1 MSYCTHSSCATSQVL
16 DTSRCDQL
24 CKCMDD
30 SAAGQVA
37 RVADDGSPLAG
48 TFLDATI
55 NIFMTPFRLVF
66 GSSAEP
72 QQTADAPMQP
82 VSVPLPR
89 MLFQFLSSW
98 LRYAPHRDHLCDKC
112 APPFPAL
119 IHPMWRKFSVVFS
132 QLCLLFSQ
140 PSLLFSPT
148 HFAELWSS
156 IRDGKT
162 SPPPWKVPT
171 MDTKLTKRNE
181 RLTTWSLRAGL
192 PQMTTRG

>member
-1 MSYCTHSSCATSQVL
+1 
-16 DTSRCDQL
+16 
-24 CKCMDD
+24 MDD

-55 NIFMTPFRLVF
+55 SILTMPFRLVF

-72 QQTADAPMQP
+72 QPAADAPMQP

-98 LRYAPHRDHLCDKC
+98 LRYTPHRDHLCDKC

-119 IHPMWRKFSVVFS
+119 IHPMWLKLSVV
-132 QLCLLFSQ
+132 FSQ

-171 MDTKLTKRNE
+171 IDTKLTKRNE

-192 PQMTTRG
+192 LQVTTKECSEYSPRLTKLAN

>member
-1 MSYCTHSSCATSQVL
+1 
-16 DTSRCDQL
+16 
-24 CKCMDD
+24 MDD

-55 NIFMTPFRLVF
+55 SIFMMPFRLVF

-72 QQTADAPMQP
+72 QPAADAPMEP

-98 LRYAPHRDHLCDKC
+98 LRFTPHREHLCSKC
-112 APPFPAL
+112 ALPFLAL
-119 IHPMWRKFSVVFS
+119 IHPMWRKLSVVFS

-148 HFAELWSS
+148 HFAELWRS
-156 IRDGKT
+156 IRHGKT

-171 MDTKLTKRNE
+171 IDTKSTKLNE
-181 RLTTWSLRAGL
+181 GLTTWSLRAGL
-192 PQMTTRG
+192 LQVTTKECSEYSPRLTKLAN